1 MDNSDNKVLRLNNF
15 EDFGPSRLRLLKYIE
30 NGCLEY
36 LISAGYSN
44 VDPPI
49 LESADLF
56 LKKSL
61 GSTSSS
67 TYTFMDSENQLAMN
81 LGETYLVTEKGNERL
96 GKQKLDLVV
105 L

>member
-56 LKKSL
+56 LKKS
-61 GSTSSS
+61 S
-67 TYTFMDSENQLAMN
+67 DSINEIIY
-81 LGETYLVTEKGNERL
+81 YL
-96 GKQKLDLVV
+96 
-105 L
+105 